1 VTSLTSRRTH
11 ATPEFESSGF
21 VAFDWRVRK
30 PQTPVIGAA
39 AVSFLGDGLL
49 LTALPLLARTLT
61 SDARLITGVVVA
73 EMISAPLSP
82 VIAAAVDRYG
92 RPRRVMIAMDLAR
105 AFVLAALVGAVAW
118 GGGLYV
124 LYPAALL
131 LGAGTYAFN
140 AASFSLVRQI
150 VSDDELDQANGQLH
164 VAESAAQHLAGPV
177 VGGLAFAVTRTL
189 PFVGDAI
196 SFLASSLV
204 LTTAPDVRTETT
216 ARPLRNVVAEGIAA
230 VRSIPAIWVS
240 TFWIA
245 AIALAHG
252 LQFSGLVLISD
263 RLGLSNAGF
272 GLLLVVIA
280 VGNLVGGLLT
290 PRMAKRFR
298 PFVLLAGATLV
309 GAIANIGAA
318 VADRSVPLVAFWL
331 AVDGISVVVG
341 VLTSVGVRQRLAPAH
356 LVGSVMTTTRMVSY
370 GAMLPSGL
378 LAGVLAKAYGMR
390 AVLFIVGIGIGLVF
404 VIGFRPLRRAMDS
417 ADLRAES
424 TQLLE
429 EGWVVTV
436 AAAEAVEPT
445 GH

>member
-1 VTSLTSRRTH
+1 
-11 ATPEFESSGF
+11 
-21 VAFDWRVRK
+21 
-30 PQTPVIGAA
+30 
-39 AVSFLGDGLL
+39 
-49 LTALPLLARTLT
+49 
-61 SDARLITGVVVA
+61 
-73 EMISAPLSP
+73 
-82 VIAAAVDRYG
+82 
-92 RPRRVMIAMDLAR
+92 
-105 AFVLAALVGAVAW
+105 
-118 GGGLYV
+118 
-124 LYPAALL
+124 
-131 LGAGTYAFN
+131 
-140 AASFSLVRQI
+140 
-150 VSDDELDQANGQLH
+150 
-164 VAESAAQHLAGPV
+164 
-177 VGGLAFAVTRTL
+177 
-189 PFVGDAI
+189 
-196 SFLASSLV
+196 
-204 LTTAPDVRTETT
+204 
-216 ARPLRNVVAEGIAA
+216 
-230 VRSIPAIWVS
+230 
-240 TFWIA
+240 
-245 AIALAHG
+245 
-252 LQFSGLVLISD
+252 
-263 RLGLSNAGF
+263 
-272 GLLLVVIA
+272 
-280 VGNLVGGLLT
+280 
-290 PRMAKRFR
+290 MAKRFR